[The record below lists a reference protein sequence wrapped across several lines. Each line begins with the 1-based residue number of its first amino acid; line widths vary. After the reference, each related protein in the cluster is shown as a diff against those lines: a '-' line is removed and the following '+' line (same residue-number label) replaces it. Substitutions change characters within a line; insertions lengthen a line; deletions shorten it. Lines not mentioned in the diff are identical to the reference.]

1 MFPISIFYL
10 VSISIY
16 LYSICDSSVDDP
28 YPLVVELLSN
38 DVVAIEAHVQEK
50 EFLAVSLK

>member
-28 YPLVVELLSN
+28 YPLVELLN
-38 DVVAIEAHVQEK
+38 DVVAIEAPVQEK
-50 EFLAVSLK
+50 GFLVVSLK